1 MSAKIRVLVVD
12 DSIFFQRRITEIL
25 QRDPAIE
32 VVGKVGDGVAAVAAA
47 QRLQPDVITMDVDM
61 PMMDGI
67 SAVRQIMQSRPTPI
81 IMLSAF
87 TQEGAEA
94 TLNALDAGALD
105 FLPKNHAG
113 DETASDHIARHL
125 PQRVHALGRRHQV
138 TAATATSPVHRQ
150 THRRGHYKLLAI
162 GASTGGPVAIQQL
175 LTALPANF
183 PLPVLI
189 VVHMPESFTPAF
201 AERLNGQ
208 CRIGVKEASDGDLPQ
223 PGQAYLAPGGKQMLV
238 EERGGQVRLRIVE
251 SRADQTYRPSVD
263 VTLASAAETY
273 RDGVLAVILTGMGA
287 DGKQGAGRLK
297 QMGSTIWSQDQ
308 ESCVVYGMPQAVEK
322 AGFSDRVLPLHEIGP
337 QVARVV

>member
-1 MSAKIRVLVVD
+1 MRVLVVD

-32 VVGKVGDGVAAVAAA
+32 VVGKAGDGVAAVAAA

-67 SAVRQIMQSRPTPI
+67 SAVRKIMQSRPTPI

-87 TQEGAEA
+87 TQQGAEA
-94 TLNALDAGALD
+94 TLNALEAGALD
-105 FLPKNHAG
+105 FLPKNHGG
-113 DETASDHIARHL
+113 DESSCDHIARHL
-125 PQRVHALGRRHQV
+125 PQRIHALGRRHQV
-138 TAATATSPVHRQ
+138 TASAATSQVQRHA
-150 THRRGHYKLLAI
+150 HRRGHYRLLAI

-183 PLPVLI
+183 PLPVLV

-208 CRIGVKEASDGDLPQ
+208 CRIGVKEAHDGDQLM
-223 PGQAYLAPGGKQMLV
+223 PGQAYLAPGGKQMLL
-238 EERGGQVRLRIVE
+238 EERGGVTRLQIVE

-263 VTLASAAETY
+263 VTLASAAEVY

-287 DGKQGAGRLK
+287 DGKQGASRLK
-297 QMGSTIWSQDQ
+297 QQGSTIWSQDQ
-308 ESCVVYGMPQAVEK
+308 QSCVVYGMPQAVEK
-322 AGFSDRVLPLHEIGP
+322 AGLADRVLPLHEIGP
-337 QVARVV
+337 QIVRVM